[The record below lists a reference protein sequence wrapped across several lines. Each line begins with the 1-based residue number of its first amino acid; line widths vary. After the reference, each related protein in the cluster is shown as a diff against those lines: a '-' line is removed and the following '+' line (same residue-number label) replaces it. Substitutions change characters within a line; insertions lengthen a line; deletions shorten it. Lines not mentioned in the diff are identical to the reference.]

1 MAKQRFGINDGYRG
15 TVGTVIGY
23 QWRGKWCLRAR
34 PRFVRNPRTEAQQR
48 NRGLFKQVVQLA
60 GTLKKVLRKG
70 LHDSSMQL
78 HMTECNLFYRLN
90 KQCFSLD
97 GEALAVDYGHLL
109 LAQGEVAP
117 VGFGEPAV
125 GEGGVLTVPFTAS
138 HDERRGNGYDE
149 VYLYAWC
156 PALGEGRL
164 STPTYRHSERVSV
177 TLPEDWA
184 GLEVHLYGFVLD
196 HNGRASDS
204 QYLGCLQSV
213 DETPEHTAVGT
224 ENHIS
229 LIHSTSQSG
238 LVTVL
243 CPFSHS
249 SAGTKEEATIPWPS
263 LLEKMLILDK
273 AD

>member
-60 GTLKKVLRKG
+60 GILKKVLRKG
-70 LHDSSMQL
+70 LHDSSLQL

-97 GEALAVDYGHLL
+97 GETLAVDYGHLL

-117 VGFGEPAV
+117 VGFGEPAL

-138 HDERRGNGYDE
+138 LDERRGNGYDE

-164 STPTYRHSERVSV
+164 STPAYRHSERVSV

-204 QYLGCLQSV
+204 QYLGCLQPV
-213 DETPEHTAVGT
+213 DMTLEQLHDETEKRTSLRSS
-224 ENHIS
+224 IS
-229 LIHSTSQSG
+229 DG
-238 LVTVL
+238 FV
-243 CPFSHS
+243 
-249 SAGTKEEATIPWPS
+249 PS
-263 LLEKMLILDK
+263 LLVYKKGVPCCLGHPPLFLKEWIRK
-273 AD
+273 